1 MIFDFLE
8 KKRNHVR
15 TYKKTAPLQHIVER
29 AIWQAWKTTPS
40 KNSAMPYQVYVWR
53 KQKHLNILYDIAYN
67 NNLDQQS
74 GKPRYNPYF
83 EHIRTAPYL
92 ITIHQRASKPNR
104 FYAQRIRD
112 DNLFME
118 WVHKKDFHQALPG
131 TILEVGMFLANLT
144 CYLLEQGID
153 VSYNGCFRRDAL
165 DWQNAGLEM
174 VETRPITMMSLGYAD
189 QYRKDHI
196 SKFEAQYD
204 KKPEIDEVVEWIE

>member
-53 KQKHLNILYDIAYN
+53 KQKHLDILYDIAYN

-174 VETRPITMMSLGYAD
+174 VETRPILSLI
-189 QYRKDHI
+189 HI
-196 SKFEAQYD
+196 
-204 KKPEIDEVVEWIE
+204 